1 MNNNPNKTSSF
12 SEQYFSSYV
21 TTGGFKYDFNEN
33 SNDLIERISSMASYI
48 VSEYAKFIVG
58 EIYKIN

>member
-1 MNNNPNKTSSF
+1 MKCF
-12 SEQYFSSYV
+12 
-21 TTGGFKYDFNEN
+21 DEN
-33 SNDLIERISSMASYI
+33 SNEFMERISSMASYI